1 MSERRVNARHDRER
15 ADWILAAVE
24 RHELDLLR
32 YVASITGRAETAREV
47 VQDTFLRLCQQS
59 PGDLDGRLAEWL
71 FTVARNRALDVKRK
85 ERRMSTL
92 TAEQTAGCLDNRE
105 APQSSAE
112 TADDLQR
119 VERLVAGLSDNQQEV
134 LRLKFQS
141 GLSYKQIAAVTGL
154 SVSNV
159 GYLLHTAVRS
169 IRDSLMPDDA

>member
-159 GYLLHTAVRS
+159 G
-169 IRDSLMPDDA
+169 